1 MVFLKWLYRFFLII
15 ALLIFIIVEIVF
27 WSGPSYKECSTG
39 VSSMQNAYRAQRD
52 HRNAIEKFEEEATL
66 NIVIHSLIFLSL
78 YFGASKLDR
87 VIVKKIKK

>member
-15 ALLIFIIVEIVF
+15 ALLVFIIAELVF
-27 WSGPSYKECSTG
+27 WSGPSYKERLNG
-39 VSSMQNAYRAQRD
+39 VSSMQNEYRSQRD
-52 HRNAIEKFEEEATL
+52 YENAKKYFEEEKPL

-78 YFGASKLDR
+78 CFGAYKLDR